1 MTQPENPPSRLYIL
15 ADAYAERAADFRA
28 IVRDLRRKG
37 RHSTANDYA
46 AWARRMEEAVAFA
59 RRGLRVVQ

>member
-1 MTQPENPPSRLYIL
+1 MTARVYML

-28 IVRDLRRKG
+28 IVCHLRRKG
-37 RHSTANDYA
+37 RHNAANSYA
-46 AWARRMEEAVAFA
+46 AWARRMEDAVAFA

>member
-1 MTQPENPPSRLYIL
+1 VSAQVYVI